1 MGDALEKIL
10 TSETFQ
16 QEIESNQGT
25 MKQVF
30 KFFKLVF
37 PLYLK
42 GIPVIINNLFF
53 LDPSGII
60 ERATTPVEPII
71 YKHGNYIMQVSGTER
86 IIRIRESM
94 RRLLDEIITNMMY
107 IPLSL
112 IVLQMA
118 SRLTRRWLGE
128 DLDIDTLSKSP
139 PGDVTGEMGLMI
151 GDLADTARKHPEVV
165 DYLERAK
172 DSTFYE
178 GLSEVKGGDVFRAEL
193 DRFMGLYGMRC
204 PGEIDISNTRWW
216 EAPTMLVPSII
227 YHIKSNAPGEHRK
240 RFRQGRKEAQEAI

>member
-1 MGDALEKIL
+1 MMGDALEKIL

-86 IIRIRESM
+86 II
-94 RRLLDEIITNMMY
+94 
-107 IPLSL
+107 
-112 IVLQMA
+112 
-118 SRLTRRWLGE
+118 
-128 DLDIDTLSKSP
+128 
-139 PGDVTGEMGLMI
+139 
-151 GDLADTARKHPEVV
+151 
-165 DYLERAK
+165 
-172 DSTFYE
+172 
-178 GLSEVKGGDVFRAEL
+178 
-193 DRFMGLYGMRC
+193 
-204 PGEIDISNTRWW
+204 
-216 EAPTMLVPSII
+216 
-227 YHIKSNAPGEHRK
+227 
-240 RFRQGRKEAQEAI
+240 